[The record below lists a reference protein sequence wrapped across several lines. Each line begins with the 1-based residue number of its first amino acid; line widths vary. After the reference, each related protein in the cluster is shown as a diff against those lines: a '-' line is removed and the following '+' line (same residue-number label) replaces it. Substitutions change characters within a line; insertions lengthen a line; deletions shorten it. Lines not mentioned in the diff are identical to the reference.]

1 MLIPD
6 HRSIPPEASDARFFH
21 HYASNCCAD
30 RGPMTSD
37 LIEMPGRSLSPPR
50 SPQKRQI
57 VSDGAHPEPSS
68 SAWSPA
74 YEPVLPAAQVH
85 EMWAACGG
93 SLATWAHIVAAV
105 AASTAVGNE
114 LPLYLCGLSGCS
126 ANRDDAHRRV
136 RLAVVLIP
144 ASPRVLGYT
153 PVVRTSDTA

>member
-1 MLIPD
+1 MLD
-6 HRSIPPEASDARFFH
+6 SRSSFYPPRGERCTFFH

-37 LIEMPGRSLSPPR
+37 LIEMPGRSLSPPC